1 MNSLAN
7 RFEPSSREAAC
18 DGARQS
24 KPLAS
29 NASLIPATKGASGP
43 TTVKSIDW
51 LPAKAVSASK
61 SMTPMATFSHLAS
74 SAVPGLPGAT
84 NTRSTDDDSANF
96 HANACSRPPLPIT
109 KILMTLPLT
118 PAVLPWTFESSTLFS
133 VHAVAVYLYPPVQ
146 RLIKDNLKPMNLIL
160 ALRV

>member
-7 RFEPSSREAAC
+7 RFEPSSRAAAC

-24 KPLAS
+24 KPSAS
-29 NASLIPATKGASGP
+29 NASLTPATRGASGP

-84 NTRSTDDDSANF
+84 NTRSTDEDSASF

-109 KILMTLPLT
+109 KILMTLPST
-118 PAVLPWTFESSTLFS
+118 PSVSRGRLNHQLFS
-133 VHAVAVYLYPPVQ
+133 HTL
-146 RLIKDNLKPMNLIL
+146 
-160 ALRV
+160 LRSTCTRQGNA